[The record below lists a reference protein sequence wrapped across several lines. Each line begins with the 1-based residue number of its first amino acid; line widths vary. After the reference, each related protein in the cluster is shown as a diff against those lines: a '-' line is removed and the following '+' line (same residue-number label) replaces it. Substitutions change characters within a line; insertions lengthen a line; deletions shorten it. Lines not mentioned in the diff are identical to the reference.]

1 MKSLQERT
9 EQSMAKNL
17 KVGMLVCASI
27 LAANAAYANYPSSN
41 ELLTVTQQTGKI
53 KGTIVDSKTGEPVIG
68 ASVKVKGTKLAA
80 VTDLNGEFELNT
92 HANATLQISYV
103 GFKETEVKASN
114 DMKISLEEDTESLEE
129 VVVVGYGTQK
139 KESLTGAMANIKGEK
154 LKDIT
159 SATVENMLNGK
170 VSGVYVAPGSGRP
183 GSTGAIIIRGQTSIN
198 GATAPLWVVDGVI
211 VGNSAGDLNPDDI
224 ETMTVLKDAASTAI
238 YGSEGANGVVVV
250 TTKQAKHEKMSISLS
265 AKAGLSTLNRGNLEM
280 MDGAEFY
287 DYYKSFQNVESVNF
301 PRWNEDLRNSNFDWF
316 KLAKKTGSTQDYNL
330 TLNGGSQNIQSMFTL
345 GYFKEEGAVKGYDM
359 NRYSTR
365 IKVVYKPYEWLTIK
379 PNISGSRTNDKD
391 KQYSVGAMYS
401 MMPWDSPY
409 DENGNLVPNYY
420 SGWVNSKATNYLND
434 LAAGD
439 YSTSTTYDLAGGLDF
454 DIKIT
459 PWLTFSSVNNY
470 SYYNSQTHGYYD
482 PKSSSGE
489 GVNGRT
495 TEYNYVSTRRYTNQL
510 LRFKKSWGKHNVNA
524 LLAYEFNDYEMKYTD
539 VYATGFIS
547 GFEDFMTAAKPEM
560 ATGYRTAWAKQS
572 YFTQW
577 RYDYDSRY
585 YGELSLRR
593 DGRSNF
599 GSNNRYGN
607 FFSVSGAWNIN
618 NESWFKADWVDQ
630 LKLRA
635 AFGSVGNV
643 PTSLYPSY
651 SLYSVGATYNENPGA
666 LISQIGNKDLTWEK
680 TYTTGVGVDASFWQ
694 NRLHATLD
702 YYIKNTSNILY
713 QVPVTGLVGVTSI
726 WKNIGKMRNTGI
738 ELTVGGDIIRT
749 KDLTWNVTANIS
761 HNSNELR
768 DLYKQRDANGN
779 YVVKPVLIS
788 DGTSIAGTA
797 QRILEI
803 GEPVDTYYM
812 KEWAGVNPEDGK
824 PQWYM
829 DDANG
834 NKVVTDSYSKA
845 SYYKCGKASPDVY
858 GSFSTSLFYKNFDL
872 QANFGYS
879 LGGQIYSY
887 YRQEFDSDGAY
898 AGDRN
903 QMKLQKGWSRWEK
916 PGDIATHPRA
926 MYNNQDKGNLASSRY
941 LESSDYLKLRS
952 LTLGYNFDLKK
963 YGIQTLRLSVSG
975 ENLFTITDYSG
986 VDPELPAGTNDK
998 GVLSVTN
1005 TGGIS
1010 VYPAVRKF
1018 MLGVNL
1024 TF

>member
-17 KVGMLVCASI
+17 KVSMLVCASI
-27 LAANAAYANYPSSN
+27 LAANAAYANYPTSN

-114 DMKISLEEDTESLEE
+114 GMKISLEEDTESLEE

-420 SGWVNSKATNYLND
+420 AGWVNSKATNYLND
-434 LAAGD
+434 LAAGN
-439 YSTSTTYDLAGGLDF
+439 YSTSTTYDLSGGLDF
-454 DIKIT
+454 DIKIA

-560 ATGYRTAWAKQS
+560 ANGYRTAWAKQS

-585 YGELSLRR
+585 YGEFSLRR

-998 GVLSVTN
+998 GVLSVTS
-1005 TGGIS
+1005 TGGTS

>member
-53 KGTIVDSKTGEPVIG
+53 KGTIIDSKTGEPVIG

-92 HANATLQISYV
+92 HANATLEISYV

-114 DMKISLEEDTESLEE
+114 GMKISLEEDTEALEE

-330 TLNGGSQNIQSMFTL
+330 TLNGGSENIQSMFTL

-420 SGWVNSKATNYLND
+420 AGWVNSKATNYLND

-439 YSTSTTYDLAGGLDF
+439 YSTSTTYDLSGGLDF
-454 DIKIT
+454 DIKIA

-560 ATGYRTAWAKQS
+560 ANGYRTAWAKQS

-738 ELTVGGDIIRT
+738 EFTVGGDIIRT

-1005 TGGIS
+1005 TGGTS

>member
-103 GFKETEVKASN
+103 GFKETEVKATN
-114 DMKISLEEDTESLEE
+114 GMKISLEEDTEALEE

-420 SGWVNSKATNYLND
+420 AGWVNSKATNYLND
-434 LAAGD
+434 LAAGN
-439 YSTSTTYDLAGGLDF
+439 YSTSTTYDLSGGLDF
-454 DIKIT
+454 DIQIA

-489 GVNGRT
+489 GVKGRT
-495 TEYNYVSTRRYTNQL
+495 TEYNYTSTRRYTNQL

-560 ATGYRTAWAKQS
+560 ANGYRTAWAKQS

-998 GVLSVTN
+998 GVLSVTS
-1005 TGGIS
+1005 TGGTS

>member
-114 DMKISLEEDTESLEE
+114 GMKISLEEDTESLEE

-420 SGWVNSKATNYLND
+420 AGWVNSKATNYLND
-434 LAAGD
+434 LAAGN
-439 YSTSTTYDLAGGLDF
+439 YSTSTTYDLSGGLDF
-454 DIKIT
+454 DIQIA

-963 YGIQTLRLSVSG
+963 YGIQTLRLSISG

-1005 TGGIS
+1005 TGGTS

>member
-27 LAANAAYANYPSSN
+27 LAANAAYANYPTSN

-53 KGTIVDSKTGEPVIG
+53 KGTIIDSKTGEPVIG

-114 DMKISLEEDTESLEE
+114 GMKISLEEDTEALEE

-420 SGWVNSKATNYLND
+420 AGWVNSKATNYLND

-439 YSTSTTYDLAGGLDF
+439 YSTSTTYDLSGGLDF
-454 DIKIT
+454 DIKIA

-495 TEYNYVSTRRYTNQL
+495 TEYNYVSTRLYTNQL

-560 ATGYRTAWAKQS
+560 ANGYRTAWAKQS

-702 YYIKNTSNILY
+702 FYIKNTSNILY

-738 ELTVGGDIIRT
+738 EFTVGGDIIRT

-903 QMKLQKGWSRWEK
+903 QMKLQKSWSRWEK

-1005 TGGIS
+1005 TGGTS

>member
-114 DMKISLEEDTESLEE
+114 GMKISLEEDTEALEE

-330 TLNGGSQNIQSMFTL
+330 TLNGGSENIQSMFTL

-409 DENGNLVPNYY
+409 DEEGNLVPNYY

-439 YSTSTTYDLAGGLDF
+439 YSTSTTYDLSGGLDF

-1005 TGGIS
+1005 TGGTS

>member
-27 LAANAAYANYPSSN
+27 LAANAAYANYPTSN

-114 DMKISLEEDTESLEE
+114 GMKISLEEDTESLEE

-330 TLNGGSQNIQSMFTL
+330 TLNGGSENIQSMFTL

-434 LAAGD
+434 LAAGN
-439 YSTSTTYDLAGGLDF
+439 YSTSTTYDLSGGLDF
-454 DIKIT
+454 DIQIA

-1005 TGGIS
+1005 TGGTS

>member
-27 LAANAAYANYPSSN
+27 LAANAAYANYPTSN

-53 KGTIVDSKTGEPVIG
+53 KGTIIDSKTGEPVIG

-114 DMKISLEEDTESLEE
+114 GMKISLEEDTESLEE

-409 DENGNLVPNYY
+409 DEEGNLVPNYY

-439 YSTSTTYDLAGGLDF
+439 YSTSTTYDLSGGLDF
-454 DIKIT
+454 DIQIA

-495 TEYNYVSTRRYTNQL
+495 TEYNYTSTRRYTNQL

-560 ATGYRTAWAKQS
+560 ANGYRTAWAKQS

-738 ELTVGGDIIRT
+738 ELTIGGDIIRT

-998 GVLSVTN
+998 GVLSVTS
-1005 TGGIS
+1005 TGGTS

>member
-1 MKSLQERT
+1 
-9 EQSMAKNL
+9 MAKNL
-17 KVGMLVCASI
+17 KVGMLVCASL
-27 LAANAAYANYPSSN
+27 LAANAAYAENSATQ
-41 ELLTVTQQTGKI
+41 EGMRFEQQTSKI
-53 KGTIVDSKTGEPVIG
+53 KGTIVDSKTGEPIIG
-68 ASVKVKGTKLAA
+68 ASVKVKGTKHATI
-80 VTDLNGEFELNT
+80 TDVDGNFELN
-92 HANATLQISYV
+92 APEGAPLLVSYV
-103 GFKETEVKASN
+103 GYKNEEFEARN
-114 DMKISLEEDTESLEE
+114 GMKIEIHEDSESLDE

-139 KESLTGAMANIKGEK
+139 KESLTGAMANIKADK
-154 LKDIT
+154 LKDVT

-183 GSTGAIIIRGQTSIN
+183 GSTGAIVIRGQTSIN

-224 ETMTVLKDAASTAI
+224 ESMTVLKDAASTAI

-250 TTKQAKHEKMSISLS
+250 TTKQARHEKMSITLS
-265 AKAGLSTLNRGNLEM
+265 AKAGASTLSRGNMEM

-287 DYYKSFQNVESVNF
+287 DYYKSFHNVEAVNF

-316 KLAKKTGSTQDYNL
+316 KLAKKTGSTQDYNI
-330 TLNGGSQNIQSMFTL
+330 TLNGGSDKIQSMFTM
-345 GYFKEEGAVKGYDM
+345 GYFKEEGAVKGYDLS
-359 NRYSTR
+359 RYSTR
-365 IKVVYKPYEWLTIK
+365 IKVIYKPYEWLSIK
-379 PNISGSRTNDKD
+379 PNLSGSRTTDKD
-391 KQYSVGAMYS
+391 RQYSVGAMYS
-401 MMPWDSPY
+401 MLPWDNPY
-409 DENGNLVPNYY
+409 DENGNPVPNYY

-434 LAAGD
+434 LAAGN
-439 YSTSTTYDLAGGLDF
+439 YSSSCSYDLSGGFDF
-454 DIKIT
+454 DVKIT

-470 SYYNSQTHGYYD
+470 SYYNSQTHGYTD
-482 PKSSSGE
+482 PKSSGGE
-489 GVNGRT
+489 GVDGRI
-495 TEYNYVSTRRYTNQL
+495 TEYNYNATRRYTNQL
-510 LRFKKSWGKHNVNA
+510 LRFQKSWGKHNVNG
-524 LLAYEFNDYEMKYTD
+524 LVAYEFNDYEMKYTD
-539 VYATGFIS
+539 VYATGFLS
-547 GFEDFMTAAKPEM
+547 GFEDFYTAAKPEK
-560 ATGYRTAWAKQS
+560 ANGYRQAWAKQS

-577 RYDYDSRY
+577 RYNYDNRY
-585 YGELSLRR
+585 FGEVSLRR

-607 FFSVSGAWNIN
+607 FFSFSGAWNIN
-618 NESWFKADWVDQ
+618 NESWFKAEWVDM

-635 AFGSVGNV
+635 SFGSVGNV

-651 SLYSVGATYNENPGA
+651 SLYSVGATYNEMSGA

-680 TYTTGVGVDASFWQ
+680 TFTTGVGVDAAFFQ
-694 NRLHATLD
+694 NRLTATLD
-702 YYIKNTSNILY
+702 FYVKNTSNILY

-726 WKNIGKMRNTGI
+726 WKNIGKMRNTGV
-738 ELTVGGDIIRT
+738 ELTIGGDIIRT

-779 YVVKPVLIS
+779 YVVKPVIIS

-812 KEWAGVNPEDGK
+812 REWAGVNPEDGM

-834 NKVVTDSYSKA
+834 NKVVTNEYSKA
-845 SYYKCGKASPDVY
+845 SYYKCGKSSPDVY
-858 GSFSTSLFYKNFDL
+858 GSFSTSVFYKNFDL

-887 YRQEFDSDGAY
+887 FRQEYDSDGAY

-903 QMKLQKGWSRWEK
+903 QMKLQKGWSRWQK
-916 PGDIATHPRA
+916 PGDKATHPRA

-975 ENLFTITDYSG
+975 ENLFCITDYSG
-986 VDPELPAGTNDK
+986 VDPELPADSNDK
-998 GVLSVTN
+998 GVLSVTS
-1005 TGGIS
+1005 TGGVS

-1018 MLGVNL
+1018 MFGVNL

>member
-27 LAANAAYANYPSSN
+27 LAANAAYANYPTSN

-114 DMKISLEEDTESLEE
+114 GMKISLEEDTESLEE

-330 TLNGGSQNIQSMFTL
+330 TLNGGSENIQSMFTL

-454 DIKIT
+454 DIKIA

-510 LRFKKSWGKHNVNA
+510 LRFKKSWGMHNVNA

-834 NKVVTDSYSKA
+834 NKVKTDNYSKA

-963 YGIQTLRLSVSG
+963 YGIQTLRLSISG

-1005 TGGIS
+1005 TGGTS

>member
-1 MKSLQERT
+1 
-9 EQSMAKNL
+9 MAKNL
-17 KVGMLVCASI
+17 KIGMLVCASM
-27 LAANAAYANYPSSN
+27 LAASAAYATGNATT
-41 ELLTVTQQTGKI
+41 ECLQLTQQTGKI
-53 KGTIVDSKTGEPVIG
+53 KGTIVDSKTGEPIIG
-68 ASVKVKGTKLAA
+68 ASVKVKGTKLATI
-80 VTDLNGEFELNT
+80 TDIDGRFELK
-92 HANATLQISYV
+92 APEGAQLEVSYV
-103 GFKETEVKASN
+103 GYKNESFVAR
-114 DMKISLEEDTESLEE
+114 DGMKIEIHEDSESLEE

-139 KESLTGAMANIKGEK
+139 KESLTGAMANLKADK
-154 LKDIT
+154 LKDVT

-183 GSTGAIIIRGQTSIN
+183 GSTGAIVIRGQTSIN

-224 ETMTVLKDAASTAI
+224 ESMTVLKDAASTAI

-250 TTKQAKHEKMSISLS
+250 TTKQARHEKMSITLS
-265 AKAGLSTLNRGNLEM
+265 AKAGVSTLSRGNMEM

-316 KLAKKTGSTQDYNL
+316 KLAKKTGSTQDYNV
-330 TLNGGSQNIQSMFTL
+330 TLNGGSDKIQSMFTM
-345 GYFKEEGAVKGYDM
+345 GYFKEEGAVKGYDLS
-359 NRYSTR
+359 RYSTR
-365 IKVVYKPYEWLTIK
+365 IKVTYKPYEWLTIR
-379 PNISGSRTNDKD
+379 PNLSGSRTTDED
-391 KQYSVGAMYS
+391 RQYSVGAMYS

-409 DENGNLVPNYY
+409 DEDGNIVPNYY

-434 LAAGD
+434 LAAGN
-439 YSTSTTYDLAGGLDF
+439 YSSSCTYDISGGFDF

-482 PKSSSGE
+482 PKSSAAE
-489 GVNGRT
+489 GVNGRV
-495 TEYNYVSTRRYTNQL
+495 TEYNYTSTRRYTNQL
-510 LRFKKSWGKHNVNA
+510 LRFQKSFGKHNVNG

-547 GFEDFMTAAKPEM
+547 GFEDFYTTAKPEQ

-577 RYDYDSRY
+577 RYNYDNRY
-585 YGELSLRR
+585 FAEFSLRR

-607 FFSVSGAWNIN
+607 FFSLSGAWNIN
-618 NESWFKADWVDQ
+618 NESWFKADWVDM

-635 AFGSVGNV
+635 SFGSVGNV

-651 SLYSVGATYNENPGA
+651 SLYSVGATYNELSGA

-680 TYTTGVGVDASFWQ
+680 TFTTGVGVDAAFWQ
-694 NRLHATLD
+694 NRLTASLD
-702 YYIKNTSNILY
+702 FYVKNTSNILY

-726 WKNIGKMRNTGI
+726 WKNIGKMRNTGV
-738 ELTVGGDIIRT
+738 ELTIGGDIIRT
-749 KDLTWNVTANIS
+749 KDLTWNITANIS

-788 DGTSIAGTA
+788 DGTTIAGTA

-829 DDANG
+829 DDENG
-834 NKVVTDSYSKA
+834 NKVVTDNYSKA

-858 GSFSTSLFYKNFDL
+858 GSFSTSVFYKNFDL

-887 YRQEFDSDGAY
+887 FRQEYDSDGAY

-903 QMKLQKGWSRWEK
+903 QMKLQNGWKRWEK

-952 LTLGYNFDLKK
+952 LTLGYNFNLKK
-963 YGIQTLRLSVSG
+963 YGIQTLRVSISG

-998 GVLSVTN
+998 GVLSVTS
-1005 TGGIS
+1005 TGGTS

>member
-27 LAANAAYANYPSSN
+27 LAANAAYANYPTSN

-114 DMKISLEEDTESLEE
+114 GMKISLEEDTESLEE

-420 SGWVNSKATNYLND
+420 AGWVNSKATNYLND
-434 LAAGD
+434 LAAGN
-439 YSTSTTYDLAGGLDF
+439 YSTSTTYDLSGGLDF
-454 DIKIT
+454 DIKIA

-560 ATGYRTAWAKQS
+560 ANGYRTAWAKQS

-998 GVLSVTN
+998 GVLSVTS
-1005 TGGIS
+1005 TGGTS

>member
-114 DMKISLEEDTESLEE
+114 GMKISLEEDTESLEE

-409 DENGNLVPNYY
+409 DEDGNLVPNYY

-439 YSTSTTYDLAGGLDF
+439 YSTSTTYDLSGGLDF
-454 DIKIT
+454 DIKIV

-560 ATGYRTAWAKQS
+560 ANGYRTAWAKQS

-998 GVLSVTN
+998 GVLSVTS
-1005 TGGIS
+1005 TGGTS

>member
-27 LAANAAYANYPSSN
+27 LAANAAYANYPTSN

-92 HANATLQISYV
+92 HANATLEISYV

-114 DMKISLEEDTESLEE
+114 GMKISLEEDTEALEE

-420 SGWVNSKATNYLND
+420 AGWVNSKATNYLND

-439 YSTSTTYDLAGGLDF
+439 YSTSTTYDLSGGLDF
-454 DIKIT
+454 DIKIA

-560 ATGYRTAWAKQS
+560 ANGYRTAWAKQS

-738 ELTVGGDIIRT
+738 EFTVGGDIIRT

-1005 TGGIS
+1005 TGGTS

>member
-114 DMKISLEEDTESLEE
+114 GMKISLEEDTESLEE

-409 DENGNLVPNYY
+409 DEAGNLVPNYY

-439 YSTSTTYDLAGGLDF
+439 YSTSTTYDLSGGLDF

-738 ELTVGGDIIRT
+738 EFTVGGDIIRT

-834 NKVVTDSYSKA
+834 NKVKTDSYSKA

-1005 TGGIS
+1005 TGGTS

>member
-1 MKSLQERT
+1 MKNLQERT

-114 DMKISLEEDTESLEE
+114 GMKISLEEDTESLEE

-330 TLNGGSQNIQSMFTL
+330 TLNGGSENIQSMFTL

-434 LAAGD
+434 LAAGN
-439 YSTSTTYDLAGGLDF
+439 YSTSTTYDLSGGLDF
-454 DIKIT
+454 DIKIA

-1005 TGGIS
+1005 TGGTS

>member
-114 DMKISLEEDTESLEE
+114 GMKISLEEDTESLEE

-420 SGWVNSKATNYLND
+420 AGWVNSKATNYLND

-439 YSTSTTYDLAGGLDF
+439 YSTSTTYDLSGGLDF
-454 DIKIT
+454 DIKIA

-495 TEYNYVSTRRYTNQL
+495 TEYNYTSTRRYTNQL

-560 ATGYRTAWAKQS
+560 ANGYRTAWAKQS

-963 YGIQTLRLSVSG
+963 YGIQTLRLSISG

-1005 TGGIS
+1005 TGGTS

>member
-1 MKSLQERT
+1 
-9 EQSMAKNL
+9 MAKNL

-114 DMKISLEEDTESLEE
+114 GMKISLEEDTESLEE

-287 DYYKSFQNVESVNF
+287 DYYKSFLNVESVNF

-420 SGWVNSKATNYLND
+420 AGWVNSKATNYLND

-439 YSTSTTYDLAGGLDF
+439 YSTSTTYDLSGGLDF
-454 DIKIT
+454 DIKIA

-495 TEYNYVSTRRYTNQL
+495 TEYNYTSTRRYTNQL

-560 ATGYRTAWAKQS
+560 ANGYRTAWAKQS

-1005 TGGIS
+1005 TGGTS

>member
-1 MKSLQERT
+1 
-9 EQSMAKNL
+9 
-17 KVGMLVCASI
+17 MLVCASI

-114 DMKISLEEDTESLEE
+114 GMKISLEEDTEALEE

-420 SGWVNSKATNYLND
+420 AGWVNSKATNYLND
-434 LAAGD
+434 LAAGN

-454 DIKIT
+454 DIKIA

-495 TEYNYVSTRRYTNQL
+495 TEYNYTSTRRYTNQL

-560 ATGYRTAWAKQS
+560 ANGYRTAWAKQS

-998 GVLSVTN
+998 GVLSVTS
-1005 TGGIS
+1005 TGGTS

>member
-9 EQSMAKNL
+9 ELSMAKNL

-27 LAANAAYANYPSSN
+27 LAANAAYANYPTSN

-114 DMKISLEEDTESLEE
+114 GMKISLEEDSESLEE

-420 SGWVNSKATNYLND
+420 AGWVNSKATNYLND

-439 YSTSTTYDLAGGLDF
+439 YSTSTTYDLSGGLDF
-454 DIKIT
+454 DIKIA

-560 ATGYRTAWAKQS
+560 ANGYRTAWAKQS

-998 GVLSVTN
+998 GVLSVTS
-1005 TGGIS
+1005 TGGTS

>member
-114 DMKISLEEDTESLEE
+114 GMKISLEEDTESLEE

-420 SGWVNSKATNYLND
+420 AGWVNSKATNYLND
-434 LAAGD
+434 LAAGN
-439 YSTSTTYDLAGGLDF
+439 YSTSTTYDLSGGLDF
-454 DIKIT
+454 DIKIA

-482 PKSSSGE
+482 PKSSPGE

-560 ATGYRTAWAKQS
+560 ANGYRTAWAKQS

-702 YYIKNTSNILY
+702 FYIKNTSNILY

-738 ELTVGGDIIRT
+738 EFTVGGDIIRT

-1005 TGGIS
+1005 TGGTS

>member
-1 MKSLQERT
+1 
-9 EQSMAKNL
+9 
-17 KVGMLVCASI
+17 MLVCASI

-114 DMKISLEEDTESLEE
+114 GMKISLEEDTEALEE

-420 SGWVNSKATNYLND
+420 AGWVNSKATNYLND

-439 YSTSTTYDLAGGLDF
+439 YSTSTTYDLSGGLDF
-454 DIKIT
+454 DIQIA

-495 TEYNYVSTRRYTNQL
+495 TEYNYTSTRRYTNQL
-510 LRFKKSWGKHNVNA
+510 LRFKKSWGKHNINA

-560 ATGYRTAWAKQS
+560 ANGYRTAWAKQS

-998 GVLSVTN
+998 GVLSVTS
-1005 TGGIS
+1005 TGGTS

>member
-27 LAANAAYANYPSSN
+27 LAANAAYANYPTSN

-53 KGTIVDSKTGEPVIG
+53 KGTIIDSKTGEPVIG

-114 DMKISLEEDTESLEE
+114 GMKISLEEDTEALEE

-420 SGWVNSKATNYLND
+420 AGWVNSKATNYLND

-439 YSTSTTYDLAGGLDF
+439 YSTSTTYDLSGGLDF
-454 DIKIT
+454 DIKIA

-560 ATGYRTAWAKQS
+560 ANGYRTAWAKQS

-738 ELTVGGDIIRT
+738 EFTVGGDIIRT

-1005 TGGIS
+1005 TGGTS

>member
-103 GFKETEVKASN
+103 GFKETEVKAIN
-114 DMKISLEEDTESLEE
+114 GMKISLEEDTESLEE

-439 YSTSTTYDLAGGLDF
+439 YSTSTTYDLSGGLDF
-454 DIKIT
+454 DIKIA

-738 ELTVGGDIIRT
+738 EFTVGGDIIRT

-1005 TGGIS
+1005 TGGTS

>member
-27 LAANAAYANYPSSN
+27 LAANAAYANYPTSN

-114 DMKISLEEDTESLEE
+114 GMKISLEEDTESLEE

-420 SGWVNSKATNYLND
+420 AGWVNSKATNYLND

-439 YSTSTTYDLAGGLDF
+439 YSTSTTYDLSGGLDF
-454 DIKIT
+454 DIQIA

-495 TEYNYVSTRRYTNQL
+495 TEYNYTSTRRYTNQL

-560 ATGYRTAWAKQS
+560 ANGYRTAWAKQS

-998 GVLSVTN
+998 GVLSVTS
-1005 TGGIS
+1005 TGGTS

>member
-1 MKSLQERT
+1 MKSLQKRT

-27 LAANAAYANYPSSN
+27 LAANAAYANYPTSN

-114 DMKISLEEDTESLEE
+114 GMKISLEEDTESLEE

-330 TLNGGSQNIQSMFTL
+330 TLNGGSENIQSMFTL

-409 DENGNLVPNYY
+409 DEDGNLVPNYY

-439 YSTSTTYDLAGGLDF
+439 YSTSTTYDLSGGLDF

-963 YGIQTLRLSVSG
+963 YGIQTLRLSISG

-1005 TGGIS
+1005 TGGTS

>member
-114 DMKISLEEDTESLEE
+114 GMKISLEEDTESLEE

-420 SGWVNSKATNYLND
+420 AGWVNSKATNYLND
-434 LAAGD
+434 LAAGN
-439 YSTSTTYDLAGGLDF
+439 YSTSTTYDLSGGLDF
-454 DIKIT
+454 DIKIA

-482 PKSSSGE
+482 PKSSPGE

-560 ATGYRTAWAKQS
+560 ANGYRTAWAKQS

-738 ELTVGGDIIRT
+738 EFTVGGDIIRT

-903 QMKLQKGWSRWEK
+903 QMKLQNGWSRWEK

-998 GVLSVTN
+998 GVLSVTS
-1005 TGGIS
+1005 TGGTS

>member
-114 DMKISLEEDTESLEE
+114 GMKISLEEDTESLEE

-330 TLNGGSQNIQSMFTL
+330 TLNGGSENIQSMFTL

-420 SGWVNSKATNYLND
+420 AGWVNSKATNYLND
-434 LAAGD
+434 LAAGN
-439 YSTSTTYDLAGGLDF
+439 YSTSTTYDLSGGLDF
-454 DIKIT
+454 DIQIA

-495 TEYNYVSTRRYTNQL
+495 TEYNYTSTRRYTNQL

-560 ATGYRTAWAKQS
+560 ANGYRTAWAKQS

-738 ELTVGGDIIRT
+738 EFTVGGDIIRT

>member
-9 EQSMAKNL
+9 ELSMAKNL

-114 DMKISLEEDTESLEE
+114 GMKISLEEDTESLEE

-420 SGWVNSKATNYLND
+420 AGWVNSKATNYLND
-434 LAAGD
+434 LAAGN
-439 YSTSTTYDLAGGLDF
+439 YSTSTTYDLSGGLDF
-454 DIKIT
+454 DIQIA

-510 LRFKKSWGKHNVNA
+510 LRFKKSWGMHNVNA

-560 ATGYRTAWAKQS
+560 ANGYRTAWAKQS

-998 GVLSVTN
+998 GVLSVTS
-1005 TGGIS
+1005 TGGTS

>member
-114 DMKISLEEDTESLEE
+114 GMKISLEEDTESLEE

-287 DYYKSFQNVESVNF
+287 DYYKSFLNVESVNF

-420 SGWVNSKATNYLND
+420 AGWVNSKATNYLND

-439 YSTSTTYDLAGGLDF
+439 YSTSTTYDLSGGLDF
-454 DIKIT
+454 DIKIA

-495 TEYNYVSTRRYTNQL
+495 TEYNYTSTRRYTNQL

-560 ATGYRTAWAKQS
+560 ANGYRTAWAKQS

-702 YYIKNTSNILY
+702 FYIKNTSNILY

-738 ELTVGGDIIRT
+738 EFTIGGDIIRT

-1005 TGGIS
+1005 TGGTS

>member
-114 DMKISLEEDTESLEE
+114 GMKISLEEDTESLEE

-409 DENGNLVPNYY
+409 DEDGNLVPNYY
-420 SGWVNSKATNYLND
+420 AGWVNSKATNYLND
-434 LAAGD
+434 LAAGN
-439 YSTSTTYDLAGGLDF
+439 YSTSTTYDLSGGLDF

-1005 TGGIS
+1005 TGGTS

>member
-27 LAANAAYANYPSSN
+27 LAANASYANYPTSN

-114 DMKISLEEDTESLEE
+114 GMKIPLEEDTEALEE

-420 SGWVNSKATNYLND
+420 AGWVNSKATNYLND

-439 YSTSTTYDLAGGLDF
+439 YSTSTTYDLSGGLDF
-454 DIKIT
+454 DIQIA

-495 TEYNYVSTRRYTNQL
+495 TEYNYTSTRRYTNQL

-560 ATGYRTAWAKQS
+560 ANGYRTAWAKQS

-1005 TGGIS
+1005 TGGTS

>member
-1 MKSLQERT
+1 
-9 EQSMAKNL
+9 MAKNL
-17 KVGMLVCASI
+17 KVGMLVCASL
-27 LAANAAYANYPSSN
+27 LAANAAYADNSATQESFRI
-41 ELLTVTQQTGKI
+41 EQQTSKI
-53 KGTIVDSKTGEPVIG
+53 KGTIVDSKTGEPIIG
-68 ASVKVKGTKLAA
+68 ASVKVKGTKLATI
-80 VTDLNGEFELNT
+80 TDIDGNFELN
-92 HANATLQISYV
+92 APEGAQLQVSYV
-103 GFKETEVKASN
+103 GYKNEEFEARN
-114 DMKISLEEDTESLEE
+114 GMKIEIHEDSESLEE
-129 VVVVGYGTQK
+129 IVVVGYGTQK
-139 KESLTGAMANIKGEK
+139 KESLTGAMANIKADK
-154 LKDIT
+154 LKDVT

-183 GSTGAIIIRGQTSIN
+183 GSTGAIVIRGQTSIN

-224 ETMTVLKDAASTAI
+224 ESMTVLKDAASTAI

-250 TTKQAKHEKMSISLS
+250 TTKQARHEKMSITLS
-265 AKAGLSTLNRGNLEM
+265 AKAGASTLSRGNMEM

-287 DYYKSFQNVESVNF
+287 DYYKSFQNVEAVNF

-316 KLAKKTGSTQDYNL
+316 KLAKKTGSTQDYNV
-330 TLNGGSQNIQSMFTL
+330 TLNGGNEKMQSMFTM
-345 GYFKEEGAVKGYDM
+345 GYFKEEGAVKGYDLS
-359 NRYSTR
+359 RYSTR

-379 PNISGSRTNDKD
+379 PNLSGSRTTDTD
-391 KQYSVGAMYS
+391 RQYSVGAMYS
-401 MMPWDSPY
+401 MLPWDNPF
-409 DENGNLVPNYY
+409 DKDGNPVPNQYE
-420 SGWVNSKATNYLND
+420 GWVNSKGSNYLYD
-434 LAAGD
+434 LAKGN
-439 YSTSTTYDLAGGLDF
+439 YGSSCSYDLAGGFDF
-454 DIKIT
+454 DIKIM

-470 SYYNSQTHGYYD
+470 SYYNSQSHGYTD
-482 PKSSSGE
+482 PKSVGGE
-489 GVNGRT
+489 GVDGRI
-495 TEYNYVSTRRYTNQL
+495 TEYNYNTTRRYTNQL
-510 LRFKKSWGKHNVNA
+510 LRFQKSWGKHNVNG
-524 LLAYEFNDYEMKYTD
+524 LLAYEFNDWEMKFTD
-539 VYATGFIS
+539 VYATGFLS
-547 GFEDFMTAAKPEM
+547 GFEDFTTTSKPEK
-560 ATGYRTAWAKQS
+560 ANGYRQAWAKQS

-577 RYDYDSRY
+577 RYNYDNRY
-585 YGELSLRR
+585 FGEVSLRR

-607 FFSVSGAWNIN
+607 FFSFSGAWNMN
-618 NESWFKADWVDQ
+618 NESWFKAQWVDM

-635 AFGSVGNV
+635 SFGSVGNV

-651 SLYSVGATYNENPGA
+651 SLYSVGASYNEMSGA

-680 TYTTGVGVDASFWQ
+680 TFTTGVGVDAAFFQ
-694 NRLHATLD
+694 NRLTATLD
-702 YYIKNTSNILY
+702 FYVKNTSNILY

-726 WKNIGKMRNTGI
+726 WKNIGKMRNTGV
-738 ELTVGGDIIRT
+738 ELTIGGDIIRT

-779 YVVKPVLIS
+779 YVVKPVIVS

-812 KEWAGVNPEDGK
+812 KEWAGVNPENGK
-824 PQWYM
+824 PQWYTN
-829 DDANG
+829 DANG
-834 NKVVTDSYSKA
+834 NKVVTDNYSKA
-845 SYYKCGKASPDVY
+845 SYYKCGKSSPDVY

-887 YRQEFDSDGAY
+887 FRQEYDSDGAY

-903 QMKLQKGWSRWEK
+903 QMKLQKGWSRWQK
-916 PGDIATHPRA
+916 PGDNATHPRA

-975 ENLFTITDYSG
+975 ENLFCITDYSG
-986 VDPELPAGTNDK
+986 VDPELPADSNDK
-998 GVLSVTN
+998 GVLSVTS
-1005 TGGIS
+1005 TGGVS

-1018 MLGVNL
+1018 MFGVNL

>member
-114 DMKISLEEDTESLEE
+114 GMKISLEEDTESLEE

-330 TLNGGSQNIQSMFTL
+330 TLNGGSENIQSMFTL

-439 YSTSTTYDLAGGLDF
+439 YSTSTTYDLSGGLDF

>member
-53 KGTIVDSKTGEPVIG
+53 KGTIIDSKTGEPVIG

-92 HANATLQISYV
+92 HANATLEISYV

-114 DMKISLEEDTESLEE
+114 GMKISLEEDTESLEE

-420 SGWVNSKATNYLND
+420 AGWVNSKATNYLND
-434 LAAGD
+434 LAAGN
-439 YSTSTTYDLAGGLDF
+439 YSTSTTYDLSGGLDF
-454 DIKIT
+454 DIKIA

-495 TEYNYVSTRRYTNQL
+495 TEYNYTSTRRYTNQL

-560 ATGYRTAWAKQS
+560 ANGYRTAWAKQS

-1005 TGGIS
+1005 TGGTS

>member
-27 LAANAAYANYPSSN
+27 LAANAAYANYPTSN

-53 KGTIVDSKTGEPVIG
+53 KGTIIDSKTGEPVIG

-114 DMKISLEEDTESLEE
+114 GMKISLEEDTESLEE

-439 YSTSTTYDLAGGLDF
+439 YSTSTTYDLSGGLDF
-454 DIKIT
+454 DIQIT

-560 ATGYRTAWAKQS
+560 ANGYRTAWAKQS

-1005 TGGIS
+1005 TGGTS

>member
-439 YSTSTTYDLAGGLDF
+439 YSTSTTYDLSGGLDF
-454 DIKIT
+454 DIKIA

-560 ATGYRTAWAKQS
+560 ANGYRTAWAKQS

-738 ELTVGGDIIRT
+738 EFTVGGDIIRT

-829 DDANG
+829 DDENG

-872 QANFGYS
+872 QTNFGYS

-963 YGIQTLRLSVSG
+963 YGIQTLRLSISG

-1005 TGGIS
+1005 TGGTS

>member
-27 LAANAAYANYPSSN
+27 LAANAAYANYPTSN

-53 KGTIVDSKTGEPVIG
+53 KGTIIDSKTGEPVIG

-330 TLNGGSQNIQSMFTL
+330 TLNGGSENIQSMFTL

-420 SGWVNSKATNYLND
+420 AGWVNSKATNYLND

-439 YSTSTTYDLAGGLDF
+439 YSTSTTYDLSGGLDF

-560 ATGYRTAWAKQS
+560 ANGYRTAWAKQS

-702 YYIKNTSNILY
+702 FYIKNTSNILY

-738 ELTVGGDIIRT
+738 EFTVGGDIIRT

>member
-114 DMKISLEEDTESLEE
+114 GMKISLEEDTESLEE

-409 DENGNLVPNYY
+409 DEEGNLVPNYY

-439 YSTSTTYDLAGGLDF
+439 YSTSTTYDLSGGLDF
-454 DIKIT
+454 DIQIT

-738 ELTVGGDIIRT
+738 EFTVGGDIIRT

-1005 TGGIS
+1005 TGGTS